1 MIKYI
6 VEAMLWF
13 DKLNG
18 NTYHAVNI
26 TSIETNK
33 LIFSSGF
40 TYGYGEQYRHT
51 AIDGL
56 IKLGLF
62 KEADRFNHD
71 LIRETIF
78 FTVNENALKRELNKI
93 EVLQ

>member
-6 VEAMLWF
+6 VTANKWF

-18 NTYHAVNI
+18 NTYHSVNI
-26 TSIETNK
+26 ISAETNK
-33 LIFSSGF
+33 LIFSSGLV
-40 TYGYGEQYRHT
+40 YGYGEQYRHT

-62 KEADRFNHD
+62 KEEDRSNHE
-71 LIRETIF
+71 LIRELMF
-78 FTVNENALKRELNKI
+78 FTVNENCLKRELNKK

>member
-6 VEAMLWF
+6 VEASLWF

-71 LIRETIF
+71 LISEMIF
-78 FTVNENALKRELNKI
+78 FTVNENALKRDLTEK
-93 EVLQ
+93 EVC